1 MKYIVIFQL
10 TLAALLAHGKEHEHL
25 HFFSS
30 LHTDYFIAFI
40 ASLICGYFIYDRL
53 YKGSR

>member
-10 TLAALLAHGKEHEHL
+10 TLAALFAYGKEQEHL

-30 LHTDYFIAFI
+30 LHAEYFVMFV
-40 ASLICGYFIYDRL
+40 ASLICGYFIYSL
-53 YKGSR
+53 FYKGSI

>member
-10 TLAALLAHGKEHEHL
+10 IFSTLFAHGKEHEHL

-30 LHTDYFIAFI
+30 LHAEYFVFFI
-40 ASLICGYFIYDRL
+40 VGLVGAYFVYDKFFKDNR
-53 YKGSR
+53 

>member
-10 TLAALLAHGKEHEHL
+10 VITTLFAHGKEHEHL

-30 LHTDYFIAFI
+30 LHAEYFVMFI
-40 ASLICGYFIYDRL
+40 ASLICGYLIYSL
-53 YKGSR
+53 FYKGSR